1 MVDDEDSA
9 QRYTPSEYV
18 SNTDQ
23 NLQRGQ
29 SDGRLVLGAVIVAV
43 IAGPLATAA
52 IDIRSSLAAVPGFS
66 WQSAGLIALLT
77 VGAIVAAAL
86 GGE

>member
-9 QRYTPSEYV
+9 RRCTSSEHV
-18 SNTDQ
+18 LNTDQ

-29 SDGRLVLGAVIVAV
+29 SDGRFILGAFVVVV

-52 IDIRSSLAAVPGFS
+52 IDIQSSLAAVPGFS
-66 WQSAGLIALLT
+66 WLSASFIALLI
-77 VGAIVAAAL
+77 VSVIVAAAL
-86 GGE
+86 GIE